1 MLKYCQRL
9 SFLSVLLGLF
19 MHILL
24 VHVFFNH
31 SGFTPGDSVQQI
43 DSSRDA
49 ALKVVGDLLAEEESE
64 EEESLVSPLI
74 NECSLWFSS
83 LSLADAPPVVFF
95 CYTGN
100 DYHSPPLSCE
110 RHIFLRVHRI

>member
-1 MLKYCQRL
+1 MLKYFQRL

-49 ALKVVGDLLAEEESE
+49 ALKVAGDLLAEEESE
-64 EEESLVSPLI
+64 EEESLGSPLI
-74 NECSLWFSS
+74 TECSLWFPS
-83 LSLADAPPVVFF
+83 LTLADPPKLITLF
-95 CYTGN
+95 YNGD
-100 DYHSPPLSCE
+100 DYYSPPLSCE